1 MAKKFRGVEI
11 VKQIKKAND
20 LGLARFLLKTQSK
33 LSENAPV
40 DSGRFASSWFIGQG
54 SPNRSKAKKRKGS
67 GKNEAWRSG
76 VDTPVISVTEPTGKI
91 TADKDHW
98 ISNNLPY
105 AERVCI
111 DPKWAK
117 NGANGEAWFTTI
129 VNNLGRDAKKDFE
142 FFLRKVK

>member
-11 VKQIKKAND
+11 VKQIKEANN
-20 LGLARFLLKTQSK
+20 LGLARFLLKTQGK

-54 SPNRSKAKKRKGS
+54 SPDRSKAAERPKG
-67 GKNEAWRSG
+67 ARD
-76 VDTPVISVTEPTGKI
+76 VQVTKPTGKI

-105 AERVCI
+105 ADRVCF

-117 NGANGEAWFTTI
+117 NGTGGETWFTTI
-129 VNNLGRDAKKDFE
+129 ANNLGRDAEEDFE